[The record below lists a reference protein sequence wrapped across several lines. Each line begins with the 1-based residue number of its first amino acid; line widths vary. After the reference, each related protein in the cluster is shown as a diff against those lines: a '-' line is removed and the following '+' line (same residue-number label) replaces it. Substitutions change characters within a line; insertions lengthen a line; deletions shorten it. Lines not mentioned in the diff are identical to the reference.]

1 VTATRREVYRTRPDQ
16 MLGVA
21 LARATLVDKD
31 EGMGLPVVLM
41 PGPMHEAVTPG
52 LEGRCELIRL
62 WEESDPEA
70 VLAARRDEIVA
81 VVTGGTA
88 IDGPYLD
95 RLPAVRLVASFG
107 VGYDKIDATAAAE
120 RGVVVTNTPGVLDDE
135 VADTALGLLLM
146 TVRELGQAER
156 YLREGKWAESG
167 SYPLTPATMRGRR
180 MGILGLGRIGQA
192 IADRVEAFG
201 ISVAYHN
208 RSPKDV
214 PYRYYSS
221 LVEMAADV
229 DILMIVI
236 PGGDSTR
243 HLVNADVL
251 KALGPDGIVI
261 NVARGTVV
269 DEQALVDALRSN
281 TIHAAGL
288 DVFEHEPKVHPDLLT
303 LPNTVLLPHVGSA
316 TIPTRNA
323 MANLVVENVVS
334 FLTSGAPVTP
344 VPESADLVK

>member
-1 VTATRREVYRTRPDQ
+1 MLVRFLAWV
-16 MLGVA
+16 LGV
-21 LARATLVDKD
+21 D
-31 EGMGLPVVLM
+31 EDEAMGLPVVLM
-41 PGPMHEAVTPG
+41 PGPMHEAVAAG
-52 LEGRCELIRL
+52 LDGHCELIRL
-62 WEESDPEA
+62 WEEPDPDA

-81 VVTGGTA
+81 VATGGAA
-88 IDGPYLD
+88 IDGPWLD

-107 VGYDKIDATAAAE
+107 VGYDRIDAAAAAE
-120 RGVVVTNTPGVLDDE
+120 RGVIVTNTPGVLDDE

-156 YLREGKWAESG
+156 HLRDGKWAAG
-167 SYPLTPATMRGRR
+167 KSYPLTRATMHGRR

-192 IADRVEAFG
+192 IADRVQPFG

-208 RSPKDV
+208 RHRKDV
-214 PYRYYSS
+214 PYEYYPS
-221 LVEMAADV
+221 LLELAADV
-229 DILMIVI
+229 DTLMIVI

-251 KALGPDGIVI
+251 KALGPDGILI

-281 TIHAAGL
+281 TIQAAGL
-288 DVFEHEPKVHPDLLT
+288 DVFEHEPDVHPDLLT

-316 TIPTRNA
+316 TEPTRNA
-323 MANLVVENVVS
+323 MAQLVVDNVRS
-334 FLTSGAPVTP
+334 YLSTGAPLTP
-344 VPESADLVK
+344 VHESAQLLKADG